1 MLTDWQG
8 GGVWQWNVCHSS
20 LLPLPWRWSALCR
33 HACVESPCIVLLIVS
48 FVTVVKV
55 FNFLSR
61 QKSFFVT
68 LLLFCFF
75 FFFCFLLSF
84 LPFFPFIFIS
94 ISSPYISSNS
104 SYVDASVQCFSCPP
118 TSPSSCLPMLL
129 PSAVFPRPPRHPDL
143 LPPPESKDVALPL
156 FPPPPLTP
164 NTTDHVTPG
173 SGGVAAPAGPTPSAP
188 RDVVASLVS
197 TRFIKLTWRQPAEP
211 HGDELTYS
219 VFYSLEGTSRYYSHS
234 TWAQSGVQ

>member
-75 FFFCFLLSF
+75 FFFLFPSF
-84 LPFFPFIFIS
+84 LPSFLSFHFH
-94 ISSPYISSNS
+94 
-104 SYVDASVQCFSCPP
+104 
-118 TSPSSCLPMLL
+118 LHLL
-129 PSAVFPRPPRHPDL
+129 SLHLLQLFLCGRLCSMFL
-143 LPPPESKDVALPL
+143 LPPHLALFLPPNAVAVCCLSPSPSPSRPPSSSWIQRCSPAP
-156 FPPPPLTP
+156 FPSPS
-164 NTTDHVTPG
+164 TD
-173 SGGVAAPAGPTPSAP
+173 S
-188 RDVVASLVS
+188 
-197 TRFIKLTWRQPAEP
+197 
-211 HGDELTYS
+211 
-219 VFYSLEGTSRYYSHS
+219 
-234 TWAQSGVQ
+234 